1 MTDGHGSDQLCNS
14 NNSAPAVQRPVPS
27 YLRYVGTVDCVFV
40 VKAVIQIIPAAAGQ
54 GRHLYCSACVVTPER
69 PEMTAHK
76 LPVAWQSNLEVKST
90 RA

>member
-1 MTDGHGSDQLCNS
+1 MDTALISSVIRTIQPRPYRDQSL
-14 NNSAPAVQRPVPS
+14 A
-27 YLRYVGTVDCVFV
+27 RYVGTVDCVFV